1 MGKKP
6 LIFALLISL
15 FGHCLFLFIP
25 RFDFIPSPLK
35 EWKDVLVEVEIK
47 KPRRTLE
54 ARKEKIGNKKKEIKE
69 KKRKKFVVGEVPK
82 VGKKPQFK
90 RKKVGKPHA
99 PLIPPRRLSGTTGQA
114 RRTLPRTASLRGRH
128 AERQKEPHLPRSEA
142 SRKREEKI
150 KEENYGGL
158 PSIVKDSKALLRY
171 QDRVKQKIEQ
181 CKKYPRWAKRQSF
194 EGIVYLSFTILAN
207 GEAKNI
213 RIVQPSQFDILNRE
227 AIATVNRASPFL
239 PIPED
244 FNRSYVEMEVAIVFR
259 LR

>member
-1 MGKKP
+1 MSKKP

-35 EWKDVLVEVEIK
+35 EWKDVLVEVEIE
-47 KPRRTLE
+47 KPQASRSPSHQVTKSPE
-54 ARKEKIGNKKKEIKE
+54 NKEQKTESRKQKEEIREKKKEKFIT
-69 KKRKKFVVGEVPK
+69 KRVPK
-82 VGKKPQFK
+82 VSKEPQFK
-90 RKKVGKPHA
+90 RKEVGKP
-99 PLIPPRRLSGTTGQA
+99 
-114 RRTLPRTASLRGRH
+114 PRTMPTSRHLRGRH
-128 AERQKEPHLPRSEA
+128 AIRQKAKSTEP
-142 SRKREEKI
+142 REKKKIEK
-150 KEENYGGL
+150 ENYENYGGL
-158 PSIVKDSKALLRY
+158 PSIVKDNKALLRY
-171 QDRVKQKIEQ
+171 QDRVKQKIES
-181 CKKYPRWAKRQSF
+181 CKKYPRWAKRQGF

-244 FNRSYVEMEVAIVFR
+244 FNRSYVEMEVAIVFK